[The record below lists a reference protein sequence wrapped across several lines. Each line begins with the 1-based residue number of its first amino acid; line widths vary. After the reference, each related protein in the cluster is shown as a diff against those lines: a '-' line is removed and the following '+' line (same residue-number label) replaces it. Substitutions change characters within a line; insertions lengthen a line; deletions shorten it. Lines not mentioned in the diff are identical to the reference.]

1 MNLQLNNKTALI
13 TGSTAGIGYATAK
26 QLLQEGANV
35 IINGRTKERVDAAI
49 ASLEKENIIGKVSG
63 VAADFSKVEEV
74 NTLIAQVP
82 SVDILINNVAIFG
95 PVPFENITDEE
106 WLNIFEINVLSG
118 IRLSRHYFPLMLKQN
133 WGRIIFISSESAIN
147 IPEEMIHYG
156 MTKTAQLAIS
166 RGLAELTKKTN
177 VTVNSIL
184 PGPTASEGVTN
195 FVNDMAKAQS
205 KTASEMEQEFFKT
218 VRPTSIIQ
226 RFTSVEE
233 IAQMI
238 TFLAS
243 PLSSA
248 TNGAAIRVDGGL
260 LKTIV

>member
-35 IINGRTKERVDAAI
+35 IVNGRTKERVDAAI
-49 ASLEKENIIGKVSG
+49 ASLQKENITGKVSG
-63 VAADFSKVEEV
+63 IAADFSKVEEV
-74 NTLIAQVP
+74 NALIAQLP
-82 SVDILINNVAIFG
+82 AVDILINNVAIFA
-95 PVPFENITDEE
+95 PVPFEKISDEE

-184 PGPTASEGVTN
+184 PGPTESEGVTN
-195 FVNDMAKAQS
+195 FVNDMAEAKS
-205 KTASEMEQEFFKT
+205 KTAAEMEEEFFKT

-226 RFTSVEE
+226 RFTSVDE

-248 TNGAAIRVDGGL
+248 TNGASIRVDGGL